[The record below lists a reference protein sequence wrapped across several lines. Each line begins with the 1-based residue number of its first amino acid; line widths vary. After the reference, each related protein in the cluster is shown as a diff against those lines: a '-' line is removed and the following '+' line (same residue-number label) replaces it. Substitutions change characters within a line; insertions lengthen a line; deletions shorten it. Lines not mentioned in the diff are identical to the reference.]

1 MIARQI
7 RKQPLFWTRH
17 VNISD
22 RANEADGH
30 RFLQGPSSWFLA
42 ERALPE
48 LKYVA
53 TNNGY
58 VLLP

>member
-7 RKQPLFWTRH
+7 RKQALFWSRH
-17 VNISD
+17 MNISD

-30 RFLQGPSSWFLA
+30 RSLQGRSPWFLA

-53 TNNGY
+53 TNKGY